1 MTLKDKLLVRWR
13 GDPDPEIDPENPP
26 DRPLSRHE
34 LNEIADNYG
43 ENETASKPLP
53 PIDIGPL

>member
-1 MTLKDKLLVRWR
+1 LLFQCRLVA
-13 GDPDPEIDPENPP
+13 
-26 DRPLSRHE
+26 

-53 PIDIGPL
+53 PIDIDPL